1 MGRIG
6 LQLRATLENITRLRA
21 EGEDFRWYLKVR
33 RRRGLREVGE
43 AVLGDSAPLKGGRGS
58 ATMVQK
64 CKLCSRENSIDILS
78 QTIKPY
84 NAEDSEKFKTIV
96 EFECRGLEPVDF
108 QPQAGFAA
116 EGAESGTPFNDINL
130 LEKDWNDYDEKTK
143 ESVGIYEV
151 THKFVKC

>member
-1 MGRIG
+1 MGLKCG
-6 LQLRATLENITRLRA
+6 NCGEVSEKWQYLRLM
-21 EGEDFRWYLKVR
+21 
-33 RRRGLREVGE
+33 
-43 AVLGDSAPLKGGRGS
+43 DSAPLKGGRGS

-130 LEKDWNDYDEKTK
+130 LEKAMGYRQR
-143 ESVGIYEV
+143 
-151 THKFVKC
+151 KFCLLNLNTGTETSLISGLE